1 LGLPIAALLRLLHVT
16 LAVAFITGLV
26 GRTVAFRHARGAA
39 SLEATAAL
47 LTLSD
52 WFDRRLVVPGSVLV
66 LLSGIATSWSGRWPL
81 FSAAGR
87 PSWLLVS
94 LILLLMP
101 VSFIPTVLIPQRVRR
116 QAALTAALQVGR
128 RTTELEGALRTSI
141 VLRLRMLELGIVAVV
156 LALMVLKPF

>member
-1 LGLPIAALLRLLHVT
+1 VRLLHVL

-26 GRTVAFRHARGAA
+26 GRAAAFRQARTA
-39 SLEATAAL
+39 STLEATAAL

-66 LLSGIATSWSGRWPL
+66 LVSGIVTTWIGRWPL
-81 FSAAGR
+81 LMWTGR

-94 LILLLMP
+94 LVLLLLP

-116 QAALTAALQVGR
+116 QAALAAALQVGR
-128 RTTELEGALRTSI
+128 RTPELDAAVRSPI
-141 VLRLRMLELGIVAVV
+141 VLRLRMLELGIVAAVFI
-156 LALMVLKPF
+156 LMVLKPF